1 MTVNSDELVARCSFK
16 TLNNFMS
23 LVIHVKDI

>member
-1 MTVNSDELVARCSFK
+1 MTVNTDELVARCSFK
-16 TLNNFMS
+16 KLNVMS